1 MKRLVALAILCT
13 MAMGSFA
20 QNVNDVWLL
29 LQNGNIPGAKK
40 KIEECMPSNQNNA
53 MAWLYRGNVYMQI
66 YDRDQSR
73 LEKNP
78 SYISKDPE
86 AAFIA
91 YESFFKALEL
101 DPKIKEKTPGGLVE
115 PTFGQITMGGPIY
128 NMGVAAYKA
137 KDVEK
142 AEKYFRAAVK
152 CFNLDPAY
160 KEYAGSCYYQLAII
174 KQNDKEAYKEVLDEA
189 VNAKTNL
196 SLLYQLAYDYYDK
209 ANDMEQCGKILSTA
223 KKNVK
228 KTDITDIYALELGYA
243 SKIKDTA
250 RFEKAIKKAADFD
263 SIPEFVATCATY
275 LVNAKEFNK
284 ADTLLSNALVK
295 NPENYELNNMM
306 GYTYF
311 MYADDC
317 RKMADAAVKEHN
329 YDLSGKYKTQ
339 ERELMATA
347 HDWCEKAYNIKK
359 DEKQNAMMLY
369 QLKLQLGKDV
379 PAELKEFVEGTPS
392 QN

>member
-209 ANDMEQCGKILSTA
+209 ANVTVTLTATTDGTTPITNVTYTPSGTSTA
-223 KKNVK
+223 APLLFQSTEAAGTVLTTEAQNIRGCFTPAGITSFVLKSTYDVYDRKGNLIRPDQTAENTIDISKVF
-228 KTDITDIYALELGYA
+228 TTSSDITRGKMFTINMT
-243 SKIKDTA
+243 IK
-250 RFEKAIKKAADFD
+250 
-263 SIPEFVATCATY
+263 PTY
-275 LVNAKEFNK
+275 LYV
-284 ADTLLSNALVK
+284 LSDPDLD
-295 NPENYELNNMM
+295 NPTFEI
-306 GYTYF
+306 
-311 MYADDC
+311 D
-317 RKMADAAVKEHN
+317 
-329 YDLSGKYKTQ
+329 
-339 ERELMATA
+339 
-347 HDWCEKAYNIKK
+347 
-359 DEKQNAMMLY
+359 
-369 QLKLQLGKDV
+369 
-379 PAELKEFVEGTPS
+379 
-392 QN
+392 